1 MRTDEIDTLERE
13 LAGLTLRAILA
24 GVPTDILDRHFSPS
38 TGEPRVPCG
47 GRGYAELLRTAA
59 DDVRAAA
66 VAMGHAREV
75 VESWGPLP
83 VATVLAVG
91 ERWLRQSA
99 ERSQE

>member
-1 MRTDEIDTLERE
+1 MRTDEIDILESE
-13 LAGLTLRAILA
+13 LAGLALRAILA
-24 GVPTDILDRHFSPS
+24 GVPTDILGRHFLPN
-38 TGEPRVPCG
+38 GEPKAPCG
-47 GRGYAELLRTAA
+47 GSGYAELLRTAA
-59 DDVRAAA
+59 DDVRDAA